1 MEIKTHHGTRYRYHG
16 TLDGVGFWMPE
27 GAWAEHGMRDFL
39 TAEDGIEWTQGLSA
53 DFFGGDQ

>member
-1 MEIKTHHGTRYRYHG
+1 MKVKTFRNTRYRFHS

-39 TAEDGIEWTQGLSA
+39 TAEEGIEWTGGLEA
-53 DFFGGDQ
+53 NFFGDSQ